1 MQLQTRQN
9 DGDMKTKTVVL
20 IDDHNLVREMV
31 VEMLAY
37 KKELEIVGESAL
49 PEEGIELV
57 RKTKPDLVLL
67 DITFAGKPQ
76 FDALKAILDQS
87 PQTRVIAVS
96 MHKNPVFARKML
108 LSGAKGYITKSSTL
122 EEMFHGIR
130 EVMAGK
136 IFLCEEITEQ
146 LVEHMFGEN

>member
-1 MQLQTRQN
+1 MLLQTRQN

-31 VEMLAY
+31 VEILAY

-67 DITFAGKPQ
+67 DITFAGKPV
-76 FDALKAILDQS
+76 FDALKTIMEIS
-87 PQTRVIAVS
+87 PETRVVAVS
-96 MHKNPVFARKML
+96 MHKNPVYARKML
-108 LSGAKGYITKSSTL
+108 LCGAKGYITKSSTL
-122 EEMFHGIR
+122 DEMLYGIR